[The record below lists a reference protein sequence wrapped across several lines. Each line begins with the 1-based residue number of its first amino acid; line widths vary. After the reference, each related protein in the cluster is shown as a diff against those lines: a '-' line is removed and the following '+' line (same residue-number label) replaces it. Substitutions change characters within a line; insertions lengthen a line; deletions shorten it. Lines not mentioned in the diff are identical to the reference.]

1 MQLSGWR
8 RSNEPDG
15 APELMTQILA
25 VECHESGCLIA
36 QPNCRLDNAQ
46 VVWSGARLASR
57 TSRKRTRM
65 CLLVRRPGTIDLA
78 VATDV
83 VVAYLPADLR
93 MGDVLALPSRLPA
106 TVEAP
111 RTQR

>member
-46 VVWSGARLASR
+46 VV
-57 TSRKRTRM
+57 
-65 CLLVRRPGTIDLA
+65 RRPGTIDLA